1 MKGEFADEKSE
12 TTALM
17 SGLLSIK
24 KEKNHAKNEFLS
36 IKNERS
42 RDKDVSNDLDMSQV
56 YHTRRTT
63 NFQTIS
69 SVTGFTTPKNRK
81 SKSKIGSSEKKSDE
95 DKHRTNELEEQ
106 RLHQHSPDTP
116 FMSSQ
121 LLGTQECEVVWDCNS
136 PGFSKDDLKRMCG
149 DTGSDENTSP
159 AIPEFVAPIPNR
171 ALFTR
176 TRSRK
181 ASNISA
187 VDTTAQLDELLNQ
200 LSAKGSLSK
209 DDESIGPTSI
219 PAHYLQGK
227 SASENLKIPRTLPV
241 DKESLPATPPVPIN
255 LITKTSSEPFD
266 VWEGSQTGIDDCGD
280 IFESDNQADLGI
292 LEETTWDEDLN
303 VALCDVSSGDIV
315 DSSQIKTVNNKSH
328 SCKISEAVDKVKNN
342 DSLDVFDDDYFNDT
356 LIESTQ
362 IWEKEILEKGIEK
375 ANLHVTTSETKALED
390 DCFLEKNGCEKSR
403 SFTNLKDKVKKN
415 HCANRSTNMLG
426 KSALLS
432 CPPSEDTDSI
442 KSADEII
449 RSSPVKDNTQISYSK
464 VENVPQR
471 RMRSSFR
478 LTDNPQT
485 GFLSE
490 KSKQININSIN
501 SSKETKSGQKDVV
514 IGNIQNSSGSEVN
527 YTKCDTDIGSNRPLP
542 RFRNIEHNLP
552 KLQNR
557 KALFASGANNI
568 SVEKNYGKTD
578 FTKSSFPRSQ
588 STGSSQGQEA
598 KLGISRPSKS
608 EDAEGSREFEE
619 DDSFFDS
626 LLSALP
632 EDEIIL
638 GTLKNSEVCDGHN
651 KTSHFTKETVRAS
664 KTMFNSSVNSSDKSK
679 VFSRWGDKRKSNNE
693 SVKKIVSD
701 QNRNLSSSVVES
713 SVVNSSKRNIPPK
726 RCSMPGEKS
735 MIASLTNSSRIGM
748 SASKLMSYSEDS
760 RELNSKSTLSSSTVK
775 QEFQEKSHTAD
786 ISDDDLFEDDVLSLI
801 DEVESSPRGTSTGGG
816 QAQFLFY
823 LAMKFFIQLREL
835 KKQSCSVHAW
845 GICCHYRPSEGVIPS
860 LRSMPVTAPD
870 QHFIFE
876 ELALATLH
884 QAALPGVT
892 TTHVYRLNDVMSQG
906 DRIIFI
912 AKEVISSA
920 AKKLCLFSNVNYF
933 MPIYDLN
940 DVKSHFYEQQKVKC
954 EMVYC
959 NHKSRNVCGHTMC
972 RSHAVCVVTTETL
985 RYWDP
990 KNCNVCSAL
999 VTEGYGDPKSV
1010 ESGEAAREKLCKWE
1024 DQVKCKVIFCN
1035 VRSKDFCGHVEC
1047 RAHVPCTTSKE
1058 ALRYWEPQDCKICKA
1073 LVTKAFDDPKSAESR
1088 DAARE
1093 KLRRWVPKP
1102 LMTPS
1107 QRSQGMQHE
1116 RSCAY
1121 GYCTW
1126 VREKRNGTVPS

>member
-1 MKGEFADEKSE
+1 MEIASGSYRTPSRKMSLRRKRSMKIEGNGESPAHKKTSPVSTRNTMKGEFADEKSE

-42 RDKDVSNDLDMSQV
+42 GDKDVSNDLDMSQV

-95 DKHRTNELEEQ
+95 EKHRTNELEEQ

-209 DDESIGPTSI
+209 DDESIVPTSM

-651 KTSHFTKETVRAS
+651 KTSHFAKETVRAS

-713 SVVNSSKRNIPPK
+713 SFVNSSKRNIPPK

-801 DEVESSPRGTSTGGG
+801 DEVESQFGSQPLASGPSSSQSSQLSLSQQNRCTS
-816 QAQFLFY
+816 
-823 LAMKFFIQLREL
+823 
-835 KKQSCSVHAW
+835 
-845 GICCHYRPSEGVIPS
+845 
-860 LRSMPVTAPD
+860 
-870 QHFIFE
+870 E
-876 ELALATLH
+876 E
-884 QAALPGVT
+884 
-892 TTHVYRLNDVMSQG
+892 
-906 DRIIFI
+906 I
-912 AKEVISSA
+912 AKKKEEAQRRREERLKMEEITQKEVHQSREE
-920 AKKLCLFSNVNYF
+920 KKRQGTQRREE
-933 MPIYDLN
+933 
-940 DVKSHFYEQQKVKC
+940 KQK
-954 EMVYC
+954 
-959 NHKSRNVCGHTMC
+959 
-972 RSHAVCVVTTETL
+972 TE
-985 RYWDP
+985 
-990 KNCNVCSAL
+990 
-999 VTEGYGDPKSV
+999 
-1010 ESGEAAREKLCKWE
+1010 
-1024 DQVKCKVIFCN
+1024 
-1035 VRSKDFCGHVEC
+1035 
-1047 RAHVPCTTSKE
+1047 
-1058 ALRYWEPQDCKICKA
+1058 
-1073 LVTKAFDDPKSAESR
+1073 
-1088 DAARE
+1088 E
-1093 KLRRWVPKP
+1093 KLRENEAFFLKEETQKAEEMLRKKDEAVDLREEKF
-1102 LMTPS
+1102 MTEEIAIK
-1107 QRSQGMQHE
+1107 REEAQHRKNEKLKLDEIARKKEAALRRREE
-1116 RSCAY
+1116 RQKSRQLQ
-1121 GYCTW
+1121 YCLPV
-1126 VREKRNGTVPS
+1126 VRK